1 MPKVNRSVV
10 RVAAYSSGSVG
21 IRERHNERKNEAYA
35 NESVEI
41 DRSYLNVHY
50 KKCETTYEQ
59 GLEKLLA
66 DGVVSTRG
74 LKPDA
79 KLFDEFVFDINTEY
93 FDAHGGY
100 DYAKKFYED
109 AYHFAEKEVGG
120 SQYII
125 SAVMHA
131 DEKNEGLSL
140 LTGKDV
146 YHYHLHVIALPVV
159 EKQVKYTTKCKDKA
173 LVGTVKE
180 VIHQI
185 SHSKKWKSMQ
195 AVDENGNLKYT
206 KKGKPLLIP
215 SYSPLQDRYFEHMQD
230 AGYPD
235 FERGIRGSTAE
246 HLSVLDYKI
255 KQDKLTV
262 EMLNDIIEEKRIQ
275 GDWLQQTIDELSPIK
290 ADFDEIDAIG
300 KKTVLGKVQML
311 PEECEKL
318 KTLAKEAVKSRGVI
332 LELKEMLGRA
342 CDYVNQLKNK
352 INDLTQ
358 EIAPYREALRIGYDK
373 VKDFFKELFQKDKT
387 EKEKVQEERE
397 YNIAIISKKRK
408 REDCER

>member
-35 NESVEI
+35 NESVQLE
-41 DRSYLNVHY
+41 RSHLNVHY
-50 KKCETTYEQ
+50 KKCDTTYEQ
-59 GLEKLLA
+59 VLEKMLE
-66 DGVVSTRG
+66 DGIVSTRG

-100 DYAKKFYED
+100 EYAKKFYED

-131 DEKNEGLSL
+131 DERNEGLSVL
-140 LTGKDV
+140 MDKDV

-159 EKQVKYTTKCKDKA
+159 EKQVKYTTKCKDKD
-173 LVGTVKE
+173 LVGTVKA
-180 VIHQI
+180 VVQQI
-185 SHSKKWKSMQ
+185 SHSKKWKSIQ
-195 AVDENGNLKYT
+195 AVDENGKLKYT

-215 SYSPLQDRYFEHMQD
+215 SYSPLQDRYYEHMQR
-230 AGYPD
+230 AGYPN
-235 FERGIRGSTAE
+235 FERGVRGSTAE
-246 HLSVLDYKI
+246 HLSMLNFKV
-255 KQDKLTV
+255 KQDKQKL
-262 EMLNDIIEEKRIQ
+262 EMLNDMIEEKQIQ
-275 GDWLQQTIDELSPIK
+275 ADWLQQTIDELMPIK

-300 KKTVLGKVQML
+300 KKTVMGKVQML

-318 KTLAKEAVKSRGVI
+318 KTLAKEAVKSRGIIV
-332 LELKEMLGRA
+332 ELKEKLSRA
-342 CDYVNQLKNK
+342 SDYINLLKTK
-352 INDLTQ
+352 IDVLIE
-358 EIAPYREALRIGYDK
+358 EIEPFRQALKIGYDK
-373 VKDFFKELFQKDKT
+373 VYDFFAELLQKK
-387 EKEKVQEERE
+387 QSR
-397 YNIAIISKKRK
+397 
-408 REDCER
+408 